1 MKVTQN
7 PPALHAGLCVATRRQ
22 TEYRRSHE
30 KKQQGKECV
39 SRILIVVPARLSS
52 RRLPRKVLLPVAGKP
67 LLLWSCESAERG
79 RRLLCKRGEDAT
91 LLVACAEQEIVDCAE
106 QHGFSAVLTD
116 ADLPSGSDRV
126 WQAVQRFDPRGEAE
140 IVVNCQA
147 DLPIVEPS
155 VFQDAV
161 EALRTSGADIATPI
175 VAIGREQAERSSVVK
190 AIVAGLE
197 GDELKHGE
205 GKKEGEGGRS
215 SRSSRRSSY
224 RVLAFTRACAPWSE
238 GAKEGA
244 KEGIGD
250 ACYWHHIGLYVYRRD
265 SLSRFVLLAPSSLER
280 REGLEQMR
288 ALEAGM
294 KIVAFVCAS
303 APIEINLED
312 ERVAFE
318 RRVLAGEV
326 VGVGDEDGLGGG

>member
-1 MKVTQN
+1 MVQN
-7 PPALHAGLCVATRRQ
+7 PPASYAGLCVATRRQ

-30 KKQQGKECV
+30 KKQQGLKSENWCV

-67 LLLWSCESAERG
+67 LLIWSCESAERG
-79 RRLLCKRGEDAT
+79 RRLLCERGEEAT

-126 WQAVQRFDPRGEAE
+126 WQAVQRFDPRAEAE

-147 DLPIVEPS
+147 DLPIVEPR

-161 EALRTSGADIATPI
+161 EALRASGADIATPI

-190 AIVAGLE
+190 AIVAGLQ
-197 GDELKHGE
+197 GE
-205 GKKEGEGGRS
+205 GEQQGERS
-215 SRSSRRSSY
+215 SGSSY

-238 GAKEGA
+238 GAKEG
-244 KEGIGD
+244 ISD
-250 ACYWHHIGLYVYRRD
+250 ACYWHHIGLYVYRREA
-265 SLSRFVLLAPSSLER
+265 LSRFVSLAPSGLER

-288 ALEAGM
+288 AMEAGM
-294 KIVAFVCAS
+294 KIVAFVCSS
-303 APIEINLED
+303 APSEINLEE
-312 ERVAFE
+312 ERAAFE
-318 RRVLAGEV
+318 QRVLAGEV
-326 VGVGDEDGLGGG
+326 VGVRDELEEE